1 MIAMKAA
8 PGDRIILRSRFLVRP
23 MRDGRIVEIRGP
35 AGEPPYLVQW
45 TGEDRPVLFVPGPN
59 AHIMTPARTPR
70 PPEGR

>member
-23 MRDGRIVEIRGP
+23 IRDGEIIEVRGRS
-35 AGEPPYLVQW
+35 GEPPYLILW
-45 TGEDRPVLFVPGPN
+45 SDDDRPALCVPGSN

-70 PPEGR
+70 PPGSS

>member
-45 TGEDRPVLFVPGPN
+45 ATLARLME
-59 AHIMTPARTPR
+59 PAPR
-70 PPEGR
+70 PAA